1 MASEQLYYVV
11 EKYHLENRATVHNAC
26 LCLDKP
32 LVSHFS
38 TVANTLHPCISVCSK
53 SKSIAEIV
61 KLLVQ
66 QDNSPVS
73 KKNKEINFKN
83 HSVFKK
89 KRMIRKATKPE

>member
-73 KKNKEINFKN
+73 KKNEINFKN